1 MKKAVFVLLQI
12 LFVTLSLCAQTEFL
26 KSSDTKI
33 ALINSFTFDDDK
45 NGVDR
50 VISAYNTINAGH
62 CGQAERY
69 NIHENAEIIEKAL
82 QDQNISIKVKEEKR
96 KQLEEIK
103 NRKQVIAE
111 ECKKH
116 YQKRYHLL
124 VQPVLNE
131 ISVLLKQ
138 IKTDYNIIILDGVEL
153 EINGQLLGFN
163 EKLNITHTIIPII
176 NQQFKTGLKPTLNV
190 DLPTAK
196 VAVINTNTLFD
207 DKNGIKHYSQ
217 EIKKIEQQIKQETGK
232 NRTFEEI
239 NERIRKD
246 NPNNNIVDK
255 IWKAMQS
262 YTNEKGFGIALD
274 STKKIPDEL
283 ENIHLQDVT
292 NDFIS
297 YYNQLNQ

>member
-1 MKKAVFVLLQI
+1 M
-12 LFVTLSLCAQTEFL
+12 
-26 KSSDTKI
+26 
-33 ALINSFTFDDDK
+33 
-45 NGVDR
+45 
-50 VISAYNTINAGH
+50 
-62 CGQAERY
+62 
-69 NIHENAEIIEKAL
+69 
-82 QDQNISIKVKEEKR
+82 
-96 KQLEEIK
+96 
-103 NRKQVIAE
+103 
-111 ECKKH
+111 
-116 YQKRYHLL
+116 
-124 VQPVLNE
+124 
-131 ISVLLKQ
+131 
-138 IKTDYNIIILDGVEL
+138 
-153 EINGQLLGFN
+153 
-163 EKLNITHTIIPII
+163 
-176 NQQFKTGLKPTLNV
+176 
-190 DLPTAK
+190 PTAK